1 LRSAGVPDDQL
12 HTYGARRGNEKVM
25 VRGAFANSRMR
36 NLLLP
41 GEESGD
47 TVHFPS
53 GERMTIFDAAQRYRE
68 ERVPVII
75 LAGKDYGT
83 GSSRDWASKGPR
95 LLGVSAVI
103 AQSFERIHRTNLV
116 GMGILPLQLLPGESA
131 QSLGLTGSE
140 EYRITGMNSGLT
152 PGMLLSVVAVNLSGL
167 EKKFTVITRLYSNRE
182 VSMILAG
189 GILPLLFKERVSFP
203 QHNAAPAQ
211 INS

>member
-1 LRSAGVPDDQL
+1 
-12 HTYGARRGNEKVM
+12 
-25 VRGAFANSRMR
+25 
-36 NLLLP
+36 
-41 GEESGD
+41 
-47 TVHFPS
+47 
-53 GERMTIFDAAQRYRE
+53 MTILDAAQRYRE

>member
-1 LRSAGVPDDQL
+1 
-12 HTYGARRGNEKVM
+12 
-25 VRGAFANSRMR
+25 
-36 NLLLP
+36 
-41 GEESGD
+41 
-47 TVHFPS
+47 
-53 GERMTIFDAAQRYRE
+53 
-68 ERVPVII
+68 
-75 LAGKDYGT
+75 
-83 GSSRDWASKGPR
+83 
-95 LLGVSAVI
+95 
-103 AQSFERIHRTNLV
+103 
-116 GMGILPLQLLPGESA
+116 MGILPLQLLPGESA